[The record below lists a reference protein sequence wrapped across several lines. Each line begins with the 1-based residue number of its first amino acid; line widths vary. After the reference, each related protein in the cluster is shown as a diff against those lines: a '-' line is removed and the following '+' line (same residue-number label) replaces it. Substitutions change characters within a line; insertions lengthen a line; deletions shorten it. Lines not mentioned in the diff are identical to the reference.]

1 MGKVLTSFILL
12 FFCLLQGLAQGPV
25 YSQYILNEFLIN
37 PSVAGFDG
45 MTTVNV
51 SGRKQWVG
59 LQNAPQTYSASISTR
74 ILKSPFT
81 IKDGKLKK
89 GSGGKVG
96 LGAAFISDQNGA
108 IQRTSMQLSY
118 AYHIFLENKQ
128 LSFGLSGVA
137 TQFRIDDKLAE
148 LKNPDGDRLYGV
160 LGKSTYIP
168 DAAVGVSLTTL
179 KTQSGF
185 SVLNL
190 FQSPVKLGQTYID
203 SKDIQQ
209 TRQYLLY
216 GVYRYVLQSDPNWEI
231 EPSTIIKG
239 NEKLQF
245 SADFTGRVVY
255 KREYWAGLS
264 VRTSGEF
271 VFLLGL
277 KLNRLY
283 FGYSFDYGINEIS
296 KLTYGSHEVVMAV
309 KLGDSVRRYRW
320 LERY

>member
-1 MGKVLTSFILL
+1 MGKVLSSIIL
-12 FFCLLQGLAQGPV
+12 FFCCILQGWAQGPV

-37 PSVAGFDG
+37 PSVAGYDG
-45 MTTVNV
+45 MTSINV

-59 LQNAPQTYSASISTR
+59 LQNSPQTYSASVSTR
-74 ILKSPFT
+74 LLKSPFS

-89 GSGGKVG
+89 GSGGRVG
-96 LGAAFISDQNGA
+96 LGAAFINDKNGA
-108 IQRTSMQLSY
+108 IDRTSLQLSY

-128 LSFGLSGVA
+128 LSFGLSGIA
-137 TQFRIDDKLAE
+137 TQFKIDDKLAE
-148 LKNPDGDRLYGV
+148 LKDPNGDRLYGV

-168 DAAVGVSLTTL
+168 DAAVGASLYTL
-179 KTQSGF
+179 KTQLGF
-185 SVLNL
+185 SVSQL
-190 FQSPVKLGQTYID
+190 FQSPIKLGETSID

-209 TRQYLLY
+209 IRQYLLY
-216 GVYRYVLQSDPNWEI
+216 GVYRFVLKSNPNWEV
-231 EPSTIIKG
+231 EPSAIVKG
-239 NEKLQF
+239 NEKLLF

-271 VFLLGL
+271 VLLLGL
-277 KLNRLY
+277 KMNRLY
-283 FGYSFDYGINEIS
+283 FGYSFDYGYNEIS
-296 KLTYGSHEVVMAV
+296 KLTYGSHEVFMAI